1 MIKDKLLN
9 RKVII
14 VIAILIAIVLYF
26 TSFDI
31 NSSNIEAKL
40 GDYLNESDINVI
52 EI

>member
-14 VIAILIAIVLYF
+14 GISILVALVLYF

-31 NSSNIEAKL
+31 NSNNIDSKL
-40 GDYLNESDINVI
+40 
-52 EI
+52 